1 MALINKLSA
10 IADAIR
16 NKTGISTKL
25 TLDEMAV
32 AINNMSYPGG
42 SPSDDCFGIRYIYS
56 NTDTF
61 LNTYDFST
69 QLGRL
74 ASIPLG
80 EYPSNILKVNVD
92 IIPAFATDYKKIS
105 KEIIEV

>member
-25 TLDEMAV
+25 TLDEMAA
-32 AINNMSYPGG
+32 AINNMSSLGG
-42 SPSDDCFGIRYIYS
+42 SPSDDCFGIKFIYS

-61 LNTYDFST
+61 LNIYDFTT

-74 ASIPLG
+74 SSVPLG
-80 EYPSNILKVNVD
+80 EYPPGINKINASIVPN
-92 IIPAFATDYKKIS
+92 FTTDFEKLA